1 MKPRVCMTSDWT
13 HQFLPVSCKTLK
25 TSEIV
30 FILLIT
36 IIREETL
43 IKAHTM
49 MRPYGKA
56 SRRKHKTSNKDQR
69 QVFFS
74 LSLHTP
80 DNCVCVFHS
89 ITSLCHSRGNV
100 NQQYGNCVIM
110 EALIIIKVLAI
121 IPEGGK

>member
-1 MKPRVCMTSDWT
+1 MKPRVCTTDDWT

-49 MRPYGKA
+49 MRPYGEA

-69 QVFFS
+69 QVFFFPLVYTHQIIAS
-74 LSLHTP
+74 AFSIQLP
-80 DNCVCVFHS
+80 VCA
-89 ITSLCHSRGNV
+89 TAEE
-100 NQQYGNCVIM
+100 M
-110 EALIIIKVLAI
+110 
-121 IPEGGK
+121 

>member
-36 IIREETL
+36 IVREETL

-56 SRRKHKTSNKDQR
+56 SRRK
-69 QVFFS
+69 
-74 LSLHTP
+74 
-80 DNCVCVFHS
+80 
-89 ITSLCHSRGNV
+89 
-100 NQQYGNCVIM
+100 
-110 EALIIIKVLAI
+110 LAI
-121 IPEGGK
+121 KIRGKFFFPLVYTHQIIASAFSIQLPVCATAEEM